1 MVGIRVF
8 TSVSFGAFFGMSC
21 ETMARYIRNTM
32 IDDEGEDDGDD
43 DEYMRSCNF
52 RGDSSD

>member
-1 MVGIRVF
+1 
-8 TSVSFGAFFGMSC
+8 
-21 ETMARYIRNTM
+21 M

-52 RGDSSD
+52 RGRMIPAAFSHPPLTYYLLPRLLSILLIFFFFPA